1 MRLQMALERG
11 LGKGLDSLFRSTRD
25 AEQQPERDIKK
36 LALPQL
42 VPGPH
47 QPRKYF
53 EETSLSELSLSI
65 RNQGIVQPLIVRP
78 KADSVPQMYE
88 IVAGERRW
96 RAAKLAGL
104 TEVPVVIAAYD
115 DIEAMTVA
123 LVENLQRENLNP
135 LEEAEALS
143 TLKEAHGLSQE
154 ELAVRLGKSRSA
166 VANSLRLLQLSEK
179 ARDAL
184 GAGKI
189 SAGHAR
195 ALLAISDEHAQTDL
209 LNALLKLDLSVR
221 ECEAAADFWKK
232 KGSLPPGLE
241 SALSLREDDARE
253 AGRQSAKRAPKTAW
267 LKDIQKNLRLTVM
280 QGACISGTEEKGR
293 IALPYSSRGE
303 LEFLLDLLGLGST
316 AEHAASGGPETAK
329 QDENWSEAE
338 KNMSG
343 EADPVIAELI
353 ERLDPPVSIDN
364 VAGTR
369 NSRREK
375 KHA

>member
-1 MRLQMALERG
+1 MALERG

-36 LALPQL
+36 LALTQL

-143 TLKEAHGLSQE
+143 TLKEAWPEPG
-154 ELAVRLGKSRSA
+154 
-166 VANSLRLLQLSEK
+166 
-179 ARDAL
+179 
-184 GAGKI
+184 
-189 SAGHAR
+189 R
-195 ALLAISDEHAQTDL
+195 A
-209 LNALLKLDLSVR
+209 
-221 ECEAAADFWKK
+221 C
-232 KGSLPPGLE
+232 
-241 SALSLREDDARE
+241 
-253 AGRQSAKRAPKTAW
+253 RQAW
-267 LKDIQKNLRLTVM
+267 QKQIR
-280 QGACISGTEEKGR
+280 
-293 IALPYSSRGE
+293 RGE
-303 LEFLLDLLGLGST
+303 FSPAAPAFRESQRCSGS
-316 AEHAASGGPETAK
+316 G
-329 QDENWSEAE
+329 
-338 KNMSG
+338 KNQRRTCQS
-343 EADPVIAELI
+343 L
-353 ERLDPPVSIDN
+353 
-364 VAGTR
+364 AGD
-369 NSRREK
+369 K
-375 KHA
+375 

>member
-1 MRLQMALERG
+1 MALERG

-36 LALPQL
+36 LALTQL

-166 VANSLRLLQLSEK
+166 VANSLR
-179 ARDAL
+179 
-184 GAGKI
+184 G
-189 SAGHAR
+189 
-195 ALLAISDEHAQTDL
+195 
-209 LNALLKLDLSVR
+209 
-221 ECEAAADFWKK
+221 C
-232 KGSLPPGLE
+232 
-241 SALSLREDDARE
+241 
-253 AGRQSAKRAPKTAW
+253 
-267 LKDIQKNLRLTVM
+267 
-280 QGACISGTEEKGR
+280 
-293 IALPYSSRGE
+293 SSFPRK
-303 LEFLLDLLGLGST
+303 
-316 AEHAASGGPETAK
+316 PEMLW
-329 QDENWSEAE
+329 E
-338 KNMSG
+338 
-343 EADPVIAELI
+343 
-353 ERLDPPVSIDN
+353 
-364 VAGTR
+364 
-369 NSRREK
+369 REK
-375 KHA
+375 SAPDMPEPCWR

>member
-1 MRLQMALERG
+1 MPSG
-11 LGKGLDSLFRSTRD
+11 L
-25 AEQQPERDIKK
+25 A
-36 LALPQL
+36 
-42 VPGPH
+42 
-47 QPRKYF
+47 
-53 EETSLSELSLSI
+53 
-65 RNQGIVQPLIVRP
+65 
-78 KADSVPQMYE
+78 
-88 IVAGERRW
+88 
-96 RAAKLAGL
+96 
-104 TEVPVVIAAYD
+104 
-115 DIEAMTVA
+115 
-123 LVENLQRENLNP
+123 
-135 LEEAEALS
+135 
-143 TLKEAHGLSQE
+143 
-154 ELAVRLGKSRSA
+154 KSRSA

-329 QDENWSEAE
+329 QDENWTEAE

-343 EADPVIAELI
+343 EADPVIAMLI
-353 ERLDPPVSIDN
+353 ERLVHSCQY
-364 VAGTR
+364 
-369 NSRREK
+369 
-375 KHA
+375 